1 MECIIAYLLL
11 TLFIDLALEIA
22 RMDCTEDEA
31 EWIKRSLWGQ
41 APFDCGSRAVSAM
54 ATVPRQHIEARRN
67 RFRVVRGRGEGR
79 ITKPSVPAKETGLL
93 APVAAQTGWLA
104 GSGLGGCHA
113 RFTRNELPEMRDYA
127 PAQTFAALS

>member
-22 RMDCTEDEA
+22 RMDCTADEA

-41 APFDCGSRAVSAM
+41 APFDCGSRAVSAL

-67 RFRVVRGRGEGR
+67 RFRVARGEL
-79 ITKPSVPAKETGLL
+79 VET
-93 APVAAQTGWLA
+93 VISA
-104 GSGLGGCHA
+104 GPLRWGMRGARAENTSGLARTFFRKNFSRTKGIRLFPMNERPRYGITCCH
-113 RFTRNELPEMRDYA
+113 D
-127 PAQTFAALS
+127 